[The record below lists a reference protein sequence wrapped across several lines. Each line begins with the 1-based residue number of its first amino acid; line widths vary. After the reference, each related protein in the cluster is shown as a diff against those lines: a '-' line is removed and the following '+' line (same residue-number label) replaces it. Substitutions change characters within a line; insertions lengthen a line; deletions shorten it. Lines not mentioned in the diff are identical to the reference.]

1 MATQHARRFL
11 GGMAVLVAQRTRVCG
26 GNMEHTTIDRIEH
39 TCRLMHMLSLAMLD
53 VEDTFGLE
61 VMFRGLYNRLWIL
74 LEELEREGEA
84 KDECD

>member
-1 MATQHARRFL
+1 
-11 GGMAVLVAQRTRVCG
+11 
-26 GNMEHTTIDRIEH
+26 
-39 TCRLMHMLSLAMLD
+39 MLSLAMLD